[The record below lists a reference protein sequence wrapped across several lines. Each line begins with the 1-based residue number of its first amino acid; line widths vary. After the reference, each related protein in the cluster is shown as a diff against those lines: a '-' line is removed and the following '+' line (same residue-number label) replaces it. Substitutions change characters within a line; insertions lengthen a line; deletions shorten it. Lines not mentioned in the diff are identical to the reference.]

1 MITGVSVSDSDN
13 TTGISVSDSDN
24 TFMFSTLN

>member
-1 MITGVSVSDSDN
+1 MITEISVSDSDN
-13 TTGISVSDSDN
+13 TTGTSVSDSDN

>member
-1 MITGVSVSDSDN
+1 MITGVSISDSDN
-13 TTGISVSDSDN
+13 TTGISVSDN